1 MKLWCLQRADV
12 CSLQP
17 LLAFDDLELNCLAL
31 FKRSVALGQNRALM
45 HEDVRAAFT
54 LDEAVALF
62 RVKPFHGS
70 LLFAH

>member
-1 MKLWCLQRADV
+1 MKLWCLYRADV

-17 LLAFDDLELNCLAL
+17 LLALDDLELNSLTL
-31 FKRSVALGQNRALM
+31 FKRSVALGQNRTLM
-45 HEDVRAAFT
+45 YEDVRAAFT

-62 RVKPFHGS
+62 RVKPFHRS